1 MIARRFTEAPL
12 HPDGATPENT
22 CRQSDDVKHRFM
34 PRNGK
39 PDGVLGSVTAKLEQG
54 GELAARLE
62 WVLDDLLHH
71 FQCSAGTIHLLA
83 ESGLLELA
91 AQRGLP
97 EFVVAKITTI
107 PIGKGMAG
115 IAAERREPVQVCNLQ
130 TDTSGVVRPGARD
143 TKMEG
148 SVAAPMIGTDGA
160 LKGTLGIAKPVPYE
174 FTPEECDLLM
184 QTGALIAAHSP

>member
-1 MIARRFTEAPL
+1 MSSSESPNGI
-12 HPDGATPENT
+12 
-22 CRQSDDVKHRFM
+22 VK
-34 PRNGK
+34 
-39 PDGVLGSVTAKLEQG
+39 SVTAKLQQD
-54 GELAARLE
+54 GEPATLLGSI
-62 WVLDDLLHH
+62 LDDLLQH
-71 FQCSAGTIHLLA
+71 FQCSAGTIHVLNESRLL
-83 ESGLLELA
+83 GLA

-97 EFVVAKITTI
+97 DFVVARIATI

-148 SVAAPMIGTDGA
+148 SVAAPMIADGD

-174 FTPEECDLLM
+174 FTREECDLLM
-184 QTGALIAAHSP
+184 QVGSVIAAHFP